1 MTEQL
6 YQVWDWKKNEPQSF
20 HSGKMSADETA
31 RRLNA
36 EMAMDWNGLPRYQA
50 MEAND

>member
-6 YQVWDWKKNEPQSF
+6 YQVWDWHKNEVQSF

-31 RRLNA
+31 RLLNA
-36 EMAMDWNGLPRYQA
+36 QTAMDWNGLPRYQA

>member
-1 MTEQL
+1 MSDHF
-6 YQVWDWKKNEPQSF
+6 YQVWDWKKNEVHSF
-20 HSGKMSADETA
+20 HSEKMSADETT

-36 EMAMDWNGLPRYQA
+36 EMAMDWNGLPRFQA